1 MAARNLFRN
10 RSSFKGLNWNLA
22 SPRLGSA
29 RESRFKVQSPF
40 STGVTVEFHRVHSAG
55 KIISSRELL
64 IFSKRAPPSCGA
76 IHMCKIAYNVQ
87 STRPAKPAK
96 YIFCTISMF
105 FHATDV
111 IITRFQVI
119 SLSTSPT
126 IGCKCQYSVF
136 AFYNVKFIHCMYLI
150 INLPFCVFVR
160 DEMCFFNV
168 SN

>member
-1 MAARNLFRN
+1 MHARFPAWKPTIRKRAQDFLVLLRNNSWRMAARNLFRN

-64 IFSKRAPPSCGA
+64 IFSNRAPPSCSA
-76 IHMCKIAYNVQ
+76 IHMRKTVYNVQ
-87 STRPAKPAK
+87 STRLAKPAK

-105 FHATDV
+105 FHATHV
-111 IITRFQVI
+111 IITRF
-119 SLSTSPT
+119 
-126 IGCKCQYSVF
+126 
-136 AFYNVKFIHCMYLI
+136 
-150 INLPFCVFVR
+150 
-160 DEMCFFNV
+160 
-168 SN
+168 